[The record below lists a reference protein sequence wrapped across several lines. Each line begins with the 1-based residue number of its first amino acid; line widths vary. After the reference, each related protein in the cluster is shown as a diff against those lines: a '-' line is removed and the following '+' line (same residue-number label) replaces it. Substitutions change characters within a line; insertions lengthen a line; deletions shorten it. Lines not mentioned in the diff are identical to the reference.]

1 VPAGSGFYSEGG
13 KEGANYVHRNTPHI
27 HYDSTKHRFLPPKIA
42 GEEMASKYYKLEQL
56 APFAPRVSSKPAISH
71 LWYTEPPEKY
81 QPTTDYDA
89 LQ

>member
-27 HYDSTKHRFLPPKIA
+27 HYDSTKHCFLPPKIA

-56 APFAPRVSSKPAISH
+56 GTFCTTSEFKACDLPLVVQRTTRKIS
-71 LWYTEPPEKY
+71 
-81 QPTTDYDA
+81 A
-89 LQ
+89 N